1 LSRVGIYGGT
11 FDPIHNGHLKVVRQL
26 IEKKLIDYLLVI
38 PAGEPLLRE
47 NAPVASG
54 PARLTMCQLAIS
66 SLPENISVLVEVSPI
81 EILRTGP
88 SYAIDTVEDVKQRFP
103 NDEIFLIM
111 GADAFSKLAHWHRS
125 DELRKLVSILCINR
139 PGYADNGIDI
149 DALDVSA
156 SEIRSSASVDVP
168 EIVQGFIRE
177 NRLYDN

>member
-1 LSRVGIYGGT
+1 MSRVGIYGGT
-11 FDPIHNGHLKVVRQL
+11 FDPIHNGHLKVIRQL
-26 IEKKLIDYLLVI
+26 IEKNLIDYLLVI
-38 PAGEPLLRE
+38 PAGEPLLRQ

-66 SLPENISVLVEVSPI
+66 SLPESISVLIEVSPL

-88 SYAIDTVEDVKQRFP
+88 SYAIDTVEEVQRRFP
-103 NDEIFLIM
+103 NDEIYLIV
-111 GADAFSKLAHWHRS
+111 GADAFSKFDQWHRAE
-125 DELRKLVSILCINR
+125 ELRQKVSILCINR

>member
-1 LSRVGIYGGT
+1 MSRVGIYGGT
-11 FDPIHNGHLKVVRQL
+11 FDPIHNGHLKVARQL
-26 IEKKLIDYLLVI
+26 IEKNLIDYLLVI
-38 PAGEPLLRE
+38 PAGEPLLRQ

-66 SLPENISVLVEVSPI
+66 SLPATVSALVEVSPL

-88 SYAIDTVEDVKQRFP
+88 SFTIDTVEEVRSRFP
-103 NDEIFLIM
+103 SDEIYLIV
-111 GADAFSKLAHWHRS
+111 GADAYSKIDQWHRS
-125 DELRKLVSILCINR
+125 DELRQLVSIISINR
-139 PGYADNGIDI
+139 PGYAENGIDI